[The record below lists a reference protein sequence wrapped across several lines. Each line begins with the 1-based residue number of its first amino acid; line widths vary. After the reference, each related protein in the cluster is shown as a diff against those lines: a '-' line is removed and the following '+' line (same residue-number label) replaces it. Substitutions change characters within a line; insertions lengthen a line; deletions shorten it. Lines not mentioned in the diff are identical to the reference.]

1 MLIFS
6 ILVFSIL
13 GVSIALLLKPI
24 RPELSLLTLLATG
37 VLILLALLGK
47 LSGIFDS
54 IRELT
59 VSYGIESSSFSALLK
74 ILAIAY
80 LAQFGAELCRDAG
93 AGAVAAKVELGG
105 RILILASVLP
115 VAVSALETA
124 AALLREAVQ

>member
-6 ILVFSIL
+6 ILVFSLL
-13 GVSIALLLKPI
+13 GVSVALLLKPI

-37 VLILLALLGK
+37 ILIFLTLLGK
-47 LSGIFDS
+47 LSGVLDAV
-54 IRELT
+54 RDLT
-59 VSYGIESSSFSALLK
+59 LSYGIENGGFSALLK

-105 RILILASVLP
+105 RVLILASVLP

-124 AALLREAVQ
+124 AELLREAAQ

>member
-6 ILVFSIL
+6 ILVFSLL
-13 GVSIALLLKPI
+13 GVSVALLLKPI

-37 VLILLALLGK
+37 ILIFLTLLGK
-47 LSGIFDS
+47 LSGVLDAV
-54 IRELT
+54 RDLT
-59 VSYGIESSSFSALLK
+59 LSYGIENGSFSALLK

-105 RILILASVLP
+105 RVLILASVLP

-124 AALLREAVQ
+124 AELLREAAQ